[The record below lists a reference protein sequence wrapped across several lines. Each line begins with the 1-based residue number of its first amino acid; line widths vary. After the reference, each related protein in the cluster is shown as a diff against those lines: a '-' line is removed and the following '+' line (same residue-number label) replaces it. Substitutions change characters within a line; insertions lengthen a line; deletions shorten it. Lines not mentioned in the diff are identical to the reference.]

1 MAQYQ
6 TIAAAVIL
14 ALAILAAAMFF
25 GRYEIEAHGSQ
36 PIVIFR
42 VDRMTGEVQG
52 CMAYPDSTKETD
64 QVKAQPKWCKAAIK
78 GL

>member
-6 TIAAAVIL
+6 IIAAAVVV
-14 ALAILAAAMFF
+14 ALAVLAAAMFD
-25 GRYEIEAHGSQ
+25 RYEIEAHGSQ
-36 PIVIFR
+36 PIVVFR
-42 VDRMTGEVQG
+42 VDKLSGAVEG
-52 CMAYPDSTKETD
+52 CMAYPDSTKDSD

>member
-1 MAQYQ
+1 MSQYQ
-6 TIAAAVIL
+6 VIVGAAL
-14 ALAILAAAMFF
+14 LAIALIVAAMF

-36 PIVIFR
+36 PILIFR
-42 VDRMTGEVQG
+42 ADRLTGEVEG
-52 CMAYPDSTKETD
+52 CMAYPDSTKETE